1 MLYMNN
7 DLLNSNYDAYSLD
20 NYDTAQMLCLD
31 TWRQYPVVDDDG
43 NIVGYITVDGEVTSL
58 L

>member
-1 MLYMNN
+1 MNN

-31 TWRQYPVVDDDG
+31 TWRQCPVVDDDG